1 MYVCGS
7 FCKYGNK
14 NGAPEAIVLELPE
27 VMAKT
32 FISIDR
38 AGVFAFPYL
47 SFKERSEMLET
58 IQYIP

>member
-1 MYVCGS
+1 LGY
-7 FCKYGNK
+7 K
-14 NGAPEAIVLELPE
+14 NGALEAIVFELPE
-27 VMAKT
+27 VMAKA

-47 SFKERSEMLET
+47 LFKERSDMPET